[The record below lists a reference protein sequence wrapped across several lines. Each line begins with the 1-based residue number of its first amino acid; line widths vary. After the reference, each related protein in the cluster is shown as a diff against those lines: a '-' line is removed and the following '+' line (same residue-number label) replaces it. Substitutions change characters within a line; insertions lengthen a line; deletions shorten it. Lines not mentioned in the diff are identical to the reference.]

1 MNRALPSPAT
11 RLLSTVVGVWRRRIT
26 ALLVATIAGLASL
39 ISVTGSASA
48 TTAFWVS
55 GTARC
60 AGGNAVE
67 GIWVAASGGGW
78 ASWQKIDKE
87 QYPNGSMAYYWRQ
100 VNGPTAISLHIG
112 CGGSTSAWK
121 TKDDTPATGSINSSI
136 SLNTT
141 CSETTGAEA
150 VRCTKLTVP
159 SIGNRAAD
167 LALLYDGQWGGKAC
181 EGAHLGTNGYVAGYS
196 GGQCRQFVNCLI
208 YRASWHRYNPTSP
221 DYSFT
226 GAAQIS
232 GSSAT
237 RGDLIQVGNG
247 IHTAIVLQNLG
258 SGKYV
263 VVDSNYGYN
272 EIVHVHNWTPPS
284 ERCEVLA
291 LLTSFDRSC
300 GPPLP

>member
-1 MNRALPSPAT
+1 MNRALPSSPAGSVNSMN
-11 RLLSTVVGVWRRRIT
+11 STWRQRIA
-26 ALLVATIAGLASL
+26 ALLIATTAALTSL
-39 ISVTGSASA
+39 ISVTESASA
-48 TTAFWVS
+48 TTTFWVS

-60 AGGNAVE
+60 AGGNPVE

-78 ASWQKIDKE
+78 ASWQKIDSE

-100 VNGPTAISLHIG
+100 VSGPTTISLHIG
-112 CGGSTSAWK
+112 CGGSTSVWK
-121 TKDDTPATGSINSSI
+121 TKDDTPTTGSINSNI

-141 CSETTGAEA
+141 CNEATGAEA
-150 VRCTKLTVP
+150 VRCAALTVP
-159 SIGNRAAD
+159 SIGNRVAD

-181 EGAHLGTNGYVAGYS
+181 EGAHLGKNGYVAGYS

-232 GSSAT
+232 GSSAV
-237 RGDLIQVGNG
+237 RGDLIQVGQG
-247 IHTAIVLQNLG
+247 VHTAIVLQNLG
-258 SGKYV
+258 GGKYV

-284 ERCEVLA
+284 SGVKYWRYSQA
-291 LLTSFDRSC
+291 STDQT
-300 GPPLP
+300 GPPQP